1 MSLERYRR
9 KRDFART
16 PEPPG
21 ASGEALALGRAP
33 APGRRF
39 VVQRHRARRLHYDL
53 RLEIDGVLVSWA
65 VPRGPTLDP
74 SARRMAVHVEDHPLE
89 YFDFEGTIPGGQYG
103 AGDAIVWDWGTFEP
117 EVPGDPGAAVR
128 AGELKFR
135 LHGVKLTGRFT
146 IVHTGRGP
154 GGSRDREGN
163 WLLVKKRDE
172 AAVPGWDPEAH
183 PRSVKTGRTNDE
195 VAAGAIPAATPLPPA
210 PGESPAAGA
219 TLASAVPADASP
231 VGVPGADT
239 APELAGARE
248 EPMPEF
254 VEPMQATLA
263 AGPFSDPD
271 WLFEVKWDGYRV
283 EAVVRDGRVRLWTRT
298 RQDAAR
304 YFPWLAGAPDWIAA
318 GQAIV
323 DGEVVALRPDGTA
336 DFGLLQEL
344 SGARRRRPGR
354 VREASDLP
362 PAPGAGWLAYE
373 VFDLLYCDGRSLVDA
388 PLEDRKRLLRARL
401 RPHPMVRYAGHVEG
415 DGEAFFRAVAE
426 RGVEGMVAKLR
437 RSRYEPGRRSRA
449 WCKVK
454 VRPEQELVLVGYLPG
469 TGRASD
475 LGALLA
481 GVHADGELRYAGRVG
496 SGFDASTR
504 RTLLDRLDPLR
515 RPDPP
520 IAHPPDLP
528 AARWTEPRLVM
539 RVAFAGWTRDGLVRQ
554 AAYKG
559 LELDRDPLAVV
570 RERPDRGAGPAVS
583 QGAHVAAVP
592 VAPADPATSD
602 AAERALPA
610 AVSGTSFAPATADEL
625 EALERLPARGGRWH
639 VGGQV
644 VSLTNL
650 DRVLFPA
657 VGLTKRDLVRYYV
670 TIGPKLLPYL
680 AGRAL
685 NLTRWPEGVDGPHFW
700 QKEIPPRAPA
710 WVARASLPGRIEDD
724 AHTYVV
730 ADSVATLAW
739 LANMAAI
746 EVHPWTSPATAP
758 DRPSYALI
766 DIDPGE
772 RTSWAETALLAR
784 LHGDALRHLRVTGY
798 PKLTGKR
805 GVQVWVPV
813 KPIYTFEE
821 TRRWVE
827 ALSRAVGATVP
838 GLVSREW
845 EKTARGGLARLDY
858 TQNASNR
865 TLVAPYGVRAWP
877 NASVSAPIG
886 WDELDDPD
894 LRADRWTVV
903 TIGERLRDRG
913 DLFRG
918 VLEQAQELPPL

>member
-16 PEPPG
+16 PEPAG
-21 ASGEALALGRAP
+21 ASGDALALGHAP

-135 LHGVKLTGRFT
+135 LHGVKLAGRFT
-146 IVHTGRGP
+146 IVHTGHGP
-154 GGSRDREGN
+154 GGVRDREGN

-172 AAVPGWDPEAH
+172 AAVPGWDTEAH

-195 VAAGAIPAATPLPPA
+195 VAAGGIPPA
-210 PGESPAAGA
+210 E
-219 TLASAVPADASP
+219 ADDS
-231 VGVPGADT
+231 G
-239 APELAGARE
+239 LAGARE
-248 EPMPEF
+248 EAMPEF
-254 VEPMQATLA
+254 IEPMQATLA
-263 AGPFSDPD
+263 AGPFSDPE

-283 EAVVRDGRVRLWTRT
+283 EAVVRDGRVRLWTRN

-304 YFPWLAGAPDWIAA
+304 YFPWLAGTPDWIAA

-344 SGARRRRPGR
+344 SGTRRPRPGR
-354 VREASDLP
+354 LRGTGDPP
-362 PAPGAGWLAYE
+362 PAPGAGSLAYE
-373 VFDLLYCDGRSLVDA
+373 IFDLLYCDGRSLVDT

-415 DGEAFFRAVAE
+415 DGETFFRAVAE
-426 RGVEGMVAKLR
+426 HGVEGMVAKLR
-437 RSRYEPGRRSRA
+437 GSRYEPGRRSRA
-449 WCKVK
+449 WRKVK

-475 LGALLA
+475 LAALLA
-481 GVHADGELRYAGRVG
+481 GVHADGTLRYAGRIG
-496 SGFDASTR
+496 TGFDASMR
-504 RTLLDRLDPLR
+504 RTLRDRLEPLR

-520 IAHPPDLP
+520 VAHPPDLP
-528 AARWTEPRLVM
+528 DARWTEPRLVM

-559 LELDRDPLAVV
+559 LEIDRDPLAVV

-583 QGAHVAAVP
+583 QGAQVAAVRA
-592 VAPADPATSD
+592 VPAGPGTSD
-602 AAERALPA
+602 AGERGLPA

-625 EALERLPARGGRWH
+625 EALECLPVRGGRWH

-650 DRVLFPA
+650 DRVLFPGA
-657 VGLTKRDLVRYYV
+657 GLTKRDLVRYYV
-670 TIGPKLLPYL
+670 TIGPTLLPYL
-680 AGRAL
+680 AGRGL
-685 NLTRWPEGVDGPHFW
+685 NLARWPEGVDGPHFW
-700 QKEIPPRAPA
+700 QKEIPQRAPA
-710 WVARASLPGRIEDD
+710 WVARAHLPGRVEDD

-746 EVHPWTSPATAP
+746 ELHPWTSLAAAP

-772 RTSWAETALLAR
+772 RTSWAEIALLAR

-805 GVQVWVPV
+805 GLQVWVPV

-827 ALSRAVGATVP
+827 TLSRAVRATVP
-838 GLVSREW
+838 ALVSREW

-858 TQNASNR
+858 TQNAANR
-865 TLVAPYGVRAWP
+865 TLVAPYAVRAWP

-894 LRADRWTVV
+894 LRADRWTVA
-903 TIGERLRDRG
+903 TIGERLRSRG